1 MNSINTQNVEKT
13 NHERHYAPE
22 PIRGSIAILAIRVLL
37 ILFLLDGLYGFAF
50 YTFTLGIILPFDL
63 HHHLSVVFFLLQI
76 VKNFVQTALF
86 LNVGLTWANNI
97 YYLTERH
104 IIKRSGIFTTSE
116 EIYQYSNIRSVMINQ
131 SFIGKLLNYG
141 DIYLKTS
148 ASGGY
153 QGDIVISGIENPKKY
168 KSILEKNF

>member
-1 MNSINTQNVEKT
+1 MEMNSQKHDEN
-13 NHERHYAPE
+13 YAPE
-22 PIRGSIAILAIRVLL
+22 FIRGSIAILTIKFLL
-37 ILFLLDGLYGFAF
+37 ILFLPDALYGFAF
-50 YTFTLGIILPFDL
+50 YVFTLGIALPFDL
-63 HHHLSVVFFLLQI
+63 HHHLSVLFFLLQI
-76 VKNFVQTALF
+76 VKNLVQMGLF
-86 LNVGLTWANNI
+86 LKVVLLWANNV
-97 YYLTERH
+97 YCLTEKH
-104 IIKRSGIFTTSE
+104 IVKRTGIFSTSE

-168 KSILEKNF
+168 KTILEKNF